1 MITNLSP
8 VCLLH
13 KDFLLCKLHVQNDGD
28 VKIVVSNSFDDIVLD
43 ETKDVLLEVR
53 VLFGALTTHVKTFA
67 SHLYCHLNGKSC

>member
-1 MITNLSP
+1 M
-8 VCLLH
+8 
-13 KDFLLCKLHVQNDGD
+13 QNDGD

-67 SHLYCHLNGKSC
+67 SHLYCHLNAKSC